1 MVKNK
6 YQSYCCPCRSSGSL
20 VLPPCPEKDH
30 RIACGGIASRKE
42 RKKKK
47 YIYIYFYFWQ
57 PQTFILERQVLIVT
71 PANMMPSSSSGSRS
85 RSSRLLLIVVIVALV
100 SIAHGWRGTSMQHRT
115 IVGSSR
121 RSYPLFMSD
130 SGESTD
136 QTLLEQMRKALGE
149 KDDVFSEAEKES
161 KQLMQGLRDLD
172 RDPNMK
178 ANNKFLE
185 WLASNGVWVKM
196 ESSWGRAPHP
206 LVIASNTEDD
216 GESCGRGL
224 LARDGM
230 TEGEL
235 MMTIPLDLCLTRA
248 VSQETFG
255 KSVVPDYLDE
265 YIAIALLLMHEKL
278 KGTMISLETAWPLT
292 SFETNHT
299 SSIYDSYVIS
309 LSLYALAVVLLMS
322 LHSQFSL
329 YPLMT
334 HTTILPPID
343 NDTLLSYFVTYIFSL
358 LSSPSFIFYMY
369 SLFVCL
375 SLTYH

>member
-1 MVKNK
+1 MH
-6 YQSYCCPCRSSGSL
+6 RSVG
-20 VLPPCPEKDH
+20 
-30 RIACGGIASRKE
+30 
-42 RKKKK
+42 
-47 YIYIYFYFWQ
+47 
-57 PQTFILERQVLIVT
+57 
-71 PANMMPSSSSGSRS
+71 RS
-85 RSSRLLLIVVIVALV
+85 SSRLLVVVFFVCCSFNINAW
-100 SIAHGWRGTSMQHRT
+100 HRGSTGMRQQRIT
-115 IVGSSR
+115 SSR
-121 RSYPLFMSD
+121 ASYQLYMSD
-130 SGESTD
+130 SSGENNDRS
-136 QTLLEQMRKALGE
+136 LLEQMRKSLGE
-149 KDDVFSEAEKES
+149 RDDVFSEAEKES

-224 LARDGM
+224 LAKDGM

-278 KGTMISLETAWPLT
+278 KGRIMIL
-292 SFETNHT
+292 
-299 SSIYDSYVIS
+299 
-309 LSLYALAVVLLMS
+309 
-322 LHSQFSL
+322 
-329 YPLMT
+329 
-334 HTTILPPID
+334 
-343 NDTLLSYFVTYIFSL
+343 
-358 LSSPSFIFYMY
+358 
-369 SLFVCL
+369 
-375 SLTYH
+375 

>member
-1 MVKNK
+1 M
-6 YQSYCCPCRSSGSL
+6 QQRS
-20 VLPPCPEKDH
+20 
-30 RIACGGIASRKE
+30 
-42 RKKKK
+42 
-47 YIYIYFYFWQ
+47 
-57 PQTFILERQVLIVT
+57 
-71 PANMMPSSSSGSRS
+71 
-85 RSSRLLLIVVIVALV
+85 VV
-100 SIAHGWRGTSMQHRT
+100 GN
-115 IVGSSR
+115 SR
-121 RSYPLFMSD
+121 RSHPLFMSD
-130 SGESTD
+130 SGENSD
-136 QTLLEQMRKALGE
+136 RSLLEQMRKSLGE
-149 KDDVFSEAEKES
+149 RDDVFSEAEKES

-278 KGTMISLETAWPLT
+278 KGMIFLLGTTTTARPY
-292 SFETNHT
+292 N
-299 SSIYDSYVIS
+299 
-309 LSLYALAVVLLMS
+309 LMS
-322 LHSQFSL
+322 
-329 YPLMT
+329 PL
-334 HTTILPPID
+334 ILPPPLIP
-343 NDTLLSYFVTYIFSL
+343 L
-358 LSSPSFIFYMY
+358 
-369 SLFVCL
+369 
-375 SLTYH
+375 

>member
-1 MVKNK
+1 
-6 YQSYCCPCRSSGSL
+6 
-20 VLPPCPEKDH
+20 
-30 RIACGGIASRKE
+30 
-42 RKKKK
+42 
-47 YIYIYFYFWQ
+47 
-57 PQTFILERQVLIVT
+57 
-71 PANMMPSSSSGSRS
+71 
-85 RSSRLLLIVVIVALV
+85 
-100 SIAHGWRGTSMQHRT
+100 MQRRT

-130 SGESTD
+130 SGENTD
-136 QTLLEQMRKALGE
+136 RTLLEQMRKALGE
-149 KDDVFSEAEKES
+149 RDDVFSEAEKES

-178 ANNKFLE
+178 ANNKFIE

-278 KGTMISLETAWPLT
+278 KGMMILHVCTALPLT
-292 SFETNHT
+292 TSETSHS
-299 SSIYDSYVIS
+299 SSIYD
-309 LSLYALAVVLLMS
+309 
-322 LHSQFSL
+322 
-329 YPLMT
+329 
-334 HTTILPPID
+334 
-343 NDTLLSYFVTYIFSL
+343 NYII
-358 LSSPSFIFYMY
+358 P
-369 SLFVCL
+369 
-375 SLTYH
+375 